1 MIEPPRGSHSP
12 QKASHQ
18 LRSGRKG
25 ETKCGVHVVKPP
37 PRHIIPSV
45 LAPPPLQS
53 CTPALSSCRHIHAL
67 LLNVGDGE
75 GRKLWFLFF
84 NEDEAGKLCKGK
96 PFYCEVSGAACG
108 RPGKGIVPDLPASS
122 EGARARV
129 RACRKLLL
137 MDISSS
143 EQLEAGLPVL
153 YVVLT
158 AVSSWLYLGA

>member
-1 MIEPPRGSHSP
+1 VIEPPRGSHSP
-12 QKASHQ
+12 RKAFHQ

-37 PRHIIPSV
+37 LPHHSIRPGPPATPV
-45 LAPPPLQS
+45 LY
-53 CTPALSSCRHIHAL
+53 PALSSCRHTHTL

-96 PFYCEVSGAACG
+96 PFYCKVSGAACG
-108 RPGKGIVPDLPASS
+108 RPGKGIALELPASS

-129 RACRKLLL
+129 RMRMQETLAYGCFLLR
-137 MDISSS
+137 
-143 EQLEAGLPVL
+143 
-153 YVVLT
+153 T
-158 AVSSWLYLGA
+158 A